1 MAKQS
6 SSKTIWLCYQDSTV
20 LKHDC
25 FKTLMSDDKPLSK
38 KTLILRNYTI
48 SAANDGNLHK
58 ENGAFVPL
66 LFVSSF
72 SQEEFIKWCETNLEL
87 ENVNFRGGHA
97 FCEDYEHKFD
107 ADMNPWDL
115 QF

>member
-25 FKTLMSDDKPLSK
+25 FKTLVSDDKPLSK
-38 KTLILRNYTI
+38 KTLTLQNYTI

-66 LFVSSF
+66 LFVTSF

-87 ENVNFRGGHA
+87 ENVNFRGGQA